1 MAMVIGLTGGIAS
14 GKSTISNMI
23 TTFGI
28 PVIDADVISRQVVE
42 PGESAYR
49 KIVDYFGENI
59 LHDDRT
65 INRNKLGQIV
75 FSDEEKRKALNK
87 MVHPE
92 VRKTMLNQKED
103 LINAGNKAVVL
114 DIPLLFESKRTALVD
129 QILVVY
135 VDEDTQLSRLMKRD
149 GFTEEES
156 QSRIKSQMPLKQK
169 QEMADAIIDNR
180 GSLEQSRKQL
190 EKIFIDWKII

>member
-1 MAMVIGLTGGIAS
+1 MVIGLTGGIAS